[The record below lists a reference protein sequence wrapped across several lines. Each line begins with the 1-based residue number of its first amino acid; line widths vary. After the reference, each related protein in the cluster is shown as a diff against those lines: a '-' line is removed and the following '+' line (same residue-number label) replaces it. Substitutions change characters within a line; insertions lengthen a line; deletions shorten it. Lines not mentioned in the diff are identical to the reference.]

1 MKLVDAEVYVAAL
14 NLFNN
19 PNAIKTFLSL
29 KCEKRLIWLHRK
41 CANPYSAFSF
51 KELYRVVFY
60 LEHIL
65 N

>member
-19 PNAIKTFLSL
+19 PNAIKTLLSL